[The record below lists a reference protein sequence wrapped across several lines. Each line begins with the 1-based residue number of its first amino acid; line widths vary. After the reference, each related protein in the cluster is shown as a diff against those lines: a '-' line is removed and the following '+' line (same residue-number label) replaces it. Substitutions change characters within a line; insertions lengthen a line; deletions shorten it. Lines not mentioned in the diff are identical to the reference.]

1 MSKKRSILLAGL
13 AAGAYAY
20 LKKPENREKALAAFN
35 STKTKVNDLVNANKN
50 GVKDGQHNDEQ
61 VVHSTHYDDSITGN
75 PDKDYKIEEEEMVSE
90 GGLTTVQY
98 QNEEQEKK

>member
-1 MSKKRSILLAGL
+1 MSKKKTLLLAGL

-35 STKTKVNDLVNANKN
+35 STKDKVNEYVNANKDKT
-50 GVKDGQHNDEQ
+50 GDEHHNDEK
-61 VVHSTHYDDSITGN
+61 VVHATHYDDSITGN
-75 PDKDYKIEEEEMVSE
+75 PEKDYKIEENEMVAE
-90 GGLTTVQY
+90 GGLTSVQY